1 MSTRHRRT
9 LEAVYRDPVSA
20 TIVWDDVERMLVH
33 HGATIREGRGSRI
46 SVDLNGLAADF
57 HRPHPQKEAKQ
68 YQIRDVRALL
78 TLAGIKP

>member
-9 LEAVYRDPVSA
+9 LEAVFRDPVSA

-33 HGATIREGRGSRI
+33 YGAVIRERSGSRI
-46 SVDLNGLAADF
+46 AVELNGIGADL

-68 YQIRDVRALL
+68 YQIRAVRALL
-78 TLAGIKP
+78 TQAGIEP